1 LVHFPVL
8 YQEIIN
14 VLQPRSGGRYV
25 DGTLGAGGH
34 AFGILESSR
43 PEGHLLGLDVDP
55 QALTLAVQKLSPFGE
70 RVKLVQASYETL
82 KDQLSAISWQR
93 VDGILLDLGVS
104 SMQLDTP
111 ERGFSFL
118 VDAPLD
124 MRFDPYAPFSAKDL
138 INSYSEQDLAEIIY
152 RYGEEKHARQ
162 IARKIVQNRPINTTL
177 ELANLIVGI
186 AGGQRSKLHPAT
198 RTFQAIRIAVNNE
211 LQALQNTLPQAIE
224 VLESGGRLAVISF
237 HSLEDRI
244 VKQYFRQEGRDCICP
259 PRTPICTCGHH
270 ATIKEI
276 TRQPIRPQSSEI
288 MKNPRSRS
296 ARLRVVQKI

>member
-270 ATIKEI
+270 ATIREI

>member
-1 LVHFPVL
+1 
-8 YQEIIN
+8 

-34 AFGILESSR
+34 AFGILESSS

-244 VKQYFRQEGRDCICP
+244 VKQYFRQESRDCICP

-270 ATIKEI
+270 ATIREI

>member
-1 LVHFPVL
+1 
-8 YQEIIN
+8 

-34 AFGILESSR
+34 AFGILESSS

-138 INSYSEQDLAEIIY
+138 IN
-152 RYGEEKHARQ
+152 
-162 IARKIVQNRPINTTL
+162 
-177 ELANLIVGI
+177 
-186 AGGQRSKLHPAT
+186 
-198 RTFQAIRIAVNNE
+198 
-211 LQALQNTLPQAIE
+211 
-224 VLESGGRLAVISF
+224 
-237 HSLEDRI
+237 
-244 VKQYFRQEGRDCICP
+244 
-259 PRTPICTCGHH
+259 
-270 ATIKEI
+270 
-276 TRQPIRPQSSEI
+276 
-288 MKNPRSRS
+288 
-296 ARLRVVQKI
+296 

>member
-1 LVHFPVL
+1 M
-8 YQEIIN
+8 
-14 VLQPRSGGRYV
+14 
-25 DGTLGAGGH
+25 
-34 AFGILESSR
+34 
-43 PEGHLLGLDVDP
+43 LGLDVDP

-198 RTFQAIRIAVNNE
+198 RTFQAIRIA
-211 LQALQNTLPQAIE
+211 
-224 VLESGGRLAVISF
+224 F
-237 HSLEDRI
+237 
-244 VKQYFRQEGRDCICP
+244 
-259 PRTPICTCGHH
+259 
-270 ATIKEI
+270 
-276 TRQPIRPQSSEI
+276 
-288 MKNPRSRS
+288 
-296 ARLRVVQKI
+296 

>member
-1 LVHFPVL
+1 M
-8 YQEIIN
+8 
-14 VLQPRSGGRYV
+14 
-25 DGTLGAGGH
+25 
-34 AFGILESSR
+34 
-43 PEGHLLGLDVDP
+43 LGLDVDP

-82 KDQLSAISWQR
+82 KDQLSTMSWQR

-104 SMQLDTP
+104 SMQLETP

-270 ATIKEI
+270 ATIREI

>member
-1 LVHFPVL
+1 M
-8 YQEIIN
+8 
-14 VLQPRSGGRYV
+14 LQPRSGGRYV

-34 AFGILESSR
+34 AFGILESSS

-270 ATIKEI
+270 ATIREI

>member
-1 LVHFPVL
+1 M
-8 YQEIIN
+8 
-14 VLQPRSGGRYV
+14 LQPRSGGRYV

-34 AFGILESSR
+34 AFGILESSS
-43 PEGHLLGLDVDP
+43 PEGRLLGLDVDP

-70 RVKLVQASYETL
+70 RVKLLQASYETL
-82 KDQLSAISWQR
+82 KDQLSTMSWQR

-104 SMQLDTP
+104 SMQLETP

-124 MRFDPYAPFSAKDL
+124 MRFNPYAPFSAKDL

-244 VKQYFRQEGRDCICP
+244 VKQYFRQESRDCICP

>member
-1 LVHFPVL
+1 
-8 YQEIIN
+8 

-34 AFGILESSR
+34 AFGILESSS

-270 ATIKEI
+270 ATIREI